1 MRTGD
6 ISELGTFSYFQ
17 QIVRKIST
25 SCIRTTE
32 PSCVVDRWGR
42 CIGRFRL
49 RRPAGS
55 GYSLKRVVKL
65 PGSNLGRGDKTKE
78 DGRAEM
84 NERTTVREHCNL
96 WLKLATQKR
105 FREPRGGKKE
115 RKRAWYIL

>member
-1 MRTGD
+1 M
-6 ISELGTFSYFQ
+6 
-17 QIVRKIST
+17 
-25 SCIRTTE
+25 
-32 PSCVVDRWGR
+32 
-42 CIGRFRL
+42 

-78 DGRAEM
+78 AGRAEM
-84 NERTTVREHCNL
+84 NERTTVREYCNL

-115 RKRAWYIL
+115 RKRAWYICDVAACPTGEFLFLILCIISMYLSNRGLEATSDSGGTDF